1 MDYAIRKDE
10 PAAITDTSTAAEIA
24 LREKWEQSNR
34 LCIMFIMSRIPMGM
48 RGSVEPPEKVKDF
61 IKVMDEQFDTSDKS
75 LFINLIQEFPSTKLT
90 GVKGVREHI
99 SKMRDI
105 TAHLKKLDVIIPDTF
120 LVHYILHNLP
130 PQYGPFKISYN
141 THKEK
146 WTINE
151 LMTMCVQEEARLLQ
165 EQGESVH
172 LTTQP
177 KKRKPFKKN
186 KGKKPMAPKAA
197 IKKDSI
203 KCFFCKQKG
212 HAKRECSQFK
222 KWMDDKGYSKSKEA
236 SGK

>member
-75 LFINLIQEFPSTKLT
+75 LFINLIQEFSSTKLT

-212 HAKRECSQFK
+212 HAKKECSQFK